1 MGEISRELHDFILE
15 NKNSMVEEWLETR
28 GNHANTVYSAQAS
41 DDTVEKLR
49 KESVGF
55 IEAVT
60 AIFIHDKEESLAYVE
75 DWSSTIAKERAQQ
88 SVPLYEVMEHL
99 GQLRKIYWTCVRH
112 FFEKVDRAGSQDALR
127 WSEML
132 NDMFDFIIESFA
144 RHHHEAHQRLLASQQ
159 EVIDELSSPVI
170 PIRKGV
176 GILPLVGGIDTYRA
190 KVILETALEESA
202 KQQLTTLYIDLSA
215 VPIVDTMVA
224 HQLFQLMDSLRI
236 IGVESVL
243 SGIRPEIAQTA
254 VTLGIDFKNIKVYAN
269 LMQALDAPEH

>member
-1 MGEISRELHDFILE
+1 MGEISGQLHDFIL
-15 NKNSMVEEWLETR
+15 KNEEQMIEEWLAMR
-28 GNHANTVYSAQAS
+28 SSQRNSIYSTQAS
-41 DDTVEKLR
+41 AETVEKLK
-49 KESVGF
+49 KETGGF

-60 AIFIHDKEESLAYVE
+60 AIFVHNEEESLAYVE
-75 DWSSTIAKERAQQ
+75 NWASTVAKERAQQ
-88 SVPLYEVMEHL
+88 SVPLYEVMEQL
-99 GQLRKIYWTCVRH
+99 GQVRRIYWNYVRK
-112 FFEKVDRAGSQDALR
+112 FFDEVEEATSQDALR

-132 NDMFDFIIESFA
+132 NDIFDFIIESFA
-144 RHHHEAHQRLLASQQ
+144 RYHHEAHQRLLASHQ

-190 KVILETALEESA
+190 KVILETALVESS
-202 KQQLTTLYIDLSA
+202 KQQLSTLYIDLSA

-224 HQLFQLMDSLRI
+224 QQLFQLMDSLRI

-269 LMQALDAPEH
+269 LMQALDALEH

>member
-1 MGEISRELHDFILE
+1 MGDISRELYDYILK
-15 NKNSMVEEWLETR
+15 NKDSMVEEWLATR
-28 GNHANTVYSAQAS
+28 DKHSNSLYSANAS
-41 DDTVEKLR
+41 VDTIEKLR
-49 KESVGF
+49 EESTGF
-55 IEAVT
+55 IESVT
-60 AIFIHDKEESLAYVE
+60 ATFVHNQEESLAYVE
-75 DWSSTIAKERAQQ
+75 NWASSIAKERAQQ

-99 GQLRKIYWTCVRH
+99 GQLRRIYWTFVRK
-112 FFEKVDRAGSQDALR
+112 FFGEVEKASSEDALR

-132 NDMFDFIIESFA
+132 NDVFDFIIESFA

-202 KQQLTTLYIDLSA
+202 RRQLSTLYIDLSA

-224 HQLFQLMDSLRI
+224 QQLFQLMDSLRI

-254 VTLGIDFKNIKVYAN
+254 VTLGIDFKNITVYAN
-269 LMQALDAPEH
+269 LMQALDALEH

>member
-1 MGEISRELHDFILE
+1 MGEISRQLHDFIL
-15 NKNSMVEEWLETR
+15 KNEQQMIEEWVAMRSAKT
-28 GNHANTVYSAQAS
+28 NSIYSTNVSAEMA
-41 DDTVEKLR
+41 DKLR
-49 KESVGF
+49 EETGGF

-60 AIFIHDKEESLAYVE
+60 AIFIHNEEESLAYVE
-75 DWSSTIAKERAQQ
+75 DWASTVAKERAQQ
-88 SVPLYEVMEHL
+88 SVPLFEVMEQL
-99 GQLRKIYWTCVRH
+99 GQIRRIYWSHVRK
-112 FFEKVDRAGSQDALR
+112 FFDEVGQATSQDALR

-132 NDMFDFIIESFA
+132 NDIFDFIIESFA
-144 RHHHEAHQRLLASQQ
+144 RHHHEAHQRMLASQQ

-190 KVILETALEESA
+190 KVILETALEESS
-202 KQQLTTLYIDLSA
+202 KQQLSTLYIDLSA

-224 HQLFQLMDSLRI
+224 QQLFQLMDSLRI
-236 IGVESVL
+236 IGVDSVL

-269 LMQALDAPEH
+269 LMQALDALEH